1 MKQTWIKVLA
11 GKLAAV
17 AALLLFLALV
27 PAAAAGTLP
36 LWAVLV
42 LGTLGVLLLNAGC
55 GALLP
60 PRARGAARG
69 ARRAAGAHGAAAR
82 CARRPCSLIP
92 FLAAHPRCAA
102 KGACGLLHMTAASPG
117 QKLCPGLAVLG
128 ALCYNAPKGA

>member
-42 LGTLGVLLLNAGC
+42 LGTLAC
-55 GALLP
+55 CCSTP
-60 PRARGAARG
+60 GAARCCPR
-69 ARRAAGAHGAAAR
+69 AEAQPVARAAQPARTVPLRVVRGGRAA
-82 CARRPCSLIP
+82 
-92 FLAAHPRCAA
+92 
-102 KGACGLLHMTAASPG
+102 
-117 QKLCPGLAVLG
+117 
-128 ALCYNAPKGA
+128 

>member
-60 PRARGAARG
+60 PAQEAQPVA
-69 ARRAAGAHGAAAR
+69 RAAQPARTVPLRVVRGGRAA
-82 CARRPCSLIP
+82 
-92 FLAAHPRCAA
+92 
-102 KGACGLLHMTAASPG
+102 
-117 QKLCPGLAVLG
+117 
-128 ALCYNAPKGA
+128 